1 MQAPVRANVQR
12 ILSLA
17 LVKRLIWH
25 AWNSSSPCS
34 ASTRSNIV
42 SSLCVFRTHK
52 LSSSLL
58 VLIRLLS
65 SRHLNDASHR
75 ETYESAHSTILAI
88 FAAQLGSTTSTDDN
102 GLGVGRPTFVEKI
115 VPFYMNCL
123 LQVRPTVI
131 FCFSS
136 VVEKVQYIQNSV
148 DGRLTTPQLRL
159 TYNALTSSASENAPA
174 MGQLCL
180 SSLVSLLTSL
190 SEAGDAQRRHRLRLV
205 LVSTLSALPPV
216 VLPDGLNAVSDAIQD
231 SKDEERLELVR
242 EVFKEIMENI
252 GDREKGYCLRWW
264 EEQRDAL
271 EGNVEVENDK
281 EKRIRESSS
290 LTSRL

>member
-1 MQAPVRANVQR
+1 V
-12 ILSLA
+12 
-17 LVKRLIWH
+17 
-25 AWNSSSPCS
+25 SSP
-34 ASTRSNIV
+34 
-42 SSLCVFRTHK
+42 CVFRTHK

-88 FAAQLGSTTSTDDN
+88 FAAQLGSTTSTEN
-102 GLGVGRPTFVEKI
+102 QGTEAGRPTFVEKI
-115 VPFYMNCL
+115 VPFYMQCL
-123 LQVRPTVI
+123 LEVRPTVM
-131 FCFSS
+131 FYFPS

-148 DGRLTTPQLRL
+148 DGKLTTPQLRL

-180 SSLVSLLTSL
+180 SSLVSLLTRL
-190 SEAGDAQRRHRLRLV
+190 SEAGDARRRHRLRLV
-205 LVSTLSALPPV
+205 LVSILSALPTV
-216 VLPDGLNAVSDAIQD
+216 VLPDGLNAVSDAIRD
-231 SKDEERLELVR
+231 SNDEERRELVR
-242 EVFKEIMENI
+242 EVFKEIMENM

-271 EGNVEVENDK
+271 EGSIEGENDK
-281 EKRIRESSS
+281 EKRIREASSVP
-290 LTSRL
+290 SRL